1 MDAWVRLHVE
11 LAESQP
17 KVLQKLQ
24 PTFQPQSIQ
33 SSLKVKICCQ
43 KKGRSKMWIYEI
55 LHDCI
60 LSYYRYC
67 PTYHLFRGLSQHF
80 CVEHW
85 AFPPFRTYC
94 WDSRPTCTYDN
105 LWILLNKGRLGIK
118 MKSLQMKM
126 NEKDIQNLC
135 HNKKDISID
144 SVDIKNSSKMRKRQP
159 ELKAR
164 KSVGT
169 LTWSTREAT
178 ANEPNLMS
186 LRLQKGQK
194 SYRIVLIRTNSYYI
208 VSMYIS
214 IS

>member
-1 MDAWVRLHVE
+1 MDVWVRLHVE

-43 KKGRSKMWIYEI
+43 KNGVPRCEFTNYFMTVS
-55 LHDCI
+55 I
-60 LSYYRYC
+60 LSHVSFVPRPFTALSICWALSIPTIPNLLLGFTSNLYLQIEYY
-67 PTYHLFRGLSQHF
+67 
-80 CVEHW
+80 
-85 AFPPFRTYC
+85 
-94 WDSRPTCTYDN
+94 SRKIGNCQNEKPSKLC
-105 LWILLNKGRLGIK
+105 
-118 MKSLQMKM
+118 Q

-194 SYRIVLIRTNSYYI
+194 SYRNRTNSY
-208 VSMYIS
+208 
-214 IS
+214 

>member
-43 KKGRSKMWIYEI
+43 KNGVPRCEFTNYFMTF
-55 LHDCI
+55 HDCI
-60 LSYYRYC
+60 LSILRPFTALLSACWALSIPAIPNLLLGFTSNLYLQIYEYY
-67 PTYHLFRGLSQHF
+67 
-80 CVEHW
+80 
-85 AFPPFRTYC
+85 
-94 WDSRPTCTYDN
+94 SRKIGNCQNEKPSKLC
-105 LWILLNKGRLGIK
+105 
-118 MKSLQMKM
+118 Q

-194 SYRIVLIRTNSYYI
+194 SYRNRTNSY
-208 VSMYIS
+208 
-214 IS
+214 